1 MFNTTNH
8 RYLAMFSFFSCGLV
22 FAVGLQLAAMTHP
35 SKVQGFL
42 DITGLWDPSLALV
55 LFAATGIFSLGF
67 WSIIKSRIRNQKS
80 PILASSFQIPTT
92 TVIDK
97 QLIIGSVVFGTGW
110 GLSGFCPGPAIANLI
125 YLDIKIFGFIIAMLL
140 GMAIAKRLKKQ

>member
-1 MFNTTNH
+1 MLNPTNN
-8 RYLAMFSFFSCGLV
+8 RYLSMFSTFTCGLL

-35 SKVQGFL
+35 SKIQGFL
-42 DITGLWDPSLALV
+42 NVSGLWDPSLALV

-67 WSIIKSRIRNQKS
+67 WSIIKARINNQKS
-80 PILASSFQIPTT
+80 PILASSFQIPTAT
-92 TVIDK
+92 LIDK
-97 QLIIGSVVFGTGW
+97 QLIIGSVIFGIGW

-125 YLDIKIFGFIIAMLL
+125 YLDIKIFAFIIAMLL